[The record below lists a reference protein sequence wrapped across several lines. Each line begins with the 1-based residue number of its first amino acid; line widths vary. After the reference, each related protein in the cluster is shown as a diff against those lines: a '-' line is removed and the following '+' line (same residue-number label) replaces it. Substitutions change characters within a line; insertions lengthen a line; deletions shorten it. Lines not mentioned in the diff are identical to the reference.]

1 MRSSTAHPVPG
12 DPDQLMQALLDL
24 AGNQRH
30 AGAVF
35 TIELRRLGAP

>member
-12 DPDQLMQALLDL
+12 DPDQLMQALLNW
-24 AGNQRH
+24 AGNQTR

-35 TIELRRLGAP
+35 TI